1 MAEERGEHFVKSFE
15 RGLAVLRA
23 FTAEHPELTLSEV
36 ADSAN
41 LTRAGARR
49 FLLTLVDLGYLRVHG
64 RKFTLAPRVLEFG
77 YAFLSGRPLPKIAEP
92 HLHQL
97 AGELRETT
105 SVGVLEGDDIYY
117 VARVPSSRL
126 LSVAITVGTRFPAH
140 ATSMGKVLL
149 AGLPDDELT
158 ARLDTMEL
166 KALTARTITEKDAL
180 RAEIDRVRARGWA
193 VSDGELEEGLH
204 GVAAPLRDRSARVVA
219 AVNVSLQTHSTEE
232 SAIGR
237 EIVPPLMATA
247 SRIEADVNLHPVDL
261 I

>member
-15 RGLAVLRA
+15 RGLAVLRVFSA
-23 FTAEHPELTLSEV
+23 DRPELTLTEV
-36 ADSAN
+36 AEAAN

-49 FLLTLVDLGYLRVHG
+49 FLLTLVDLGYLRLDG

-77 YAFLSGRPLPKIAEP
+77 HAYLSGRPLPKLADP
-92 HLHQL
+92 HLHEL
-97 AGELRETT
+97 AEELREST
-105 SVGVLEGDDIYY
+105 SVSVLDGDDIYY

-126 LSVAITVGTRFPAH
+126 LSVSITVGTRFPAY

-149 AGLPDDELT
+149 AGLPEREVADRV
-158 ARLDTMEL
+158 ARMEL
-166 KALTARTITEKDAL
+166 APLTARTITSADGL
-180 RAEIDRVRARGWA
+180 HAEIQQARARGWA

-219 AVNVSLQTHSTEE
+219 AVNVSLQTHATDDST
-232 SAIGR
+232 IRR

-247 SRIEADVNLHPVDL
+247 SRIEADLNLAPASL
-261 I
+261 L

>member
-23 FTAEHPELTLSEV
+23 FSAERPALTLTEV
-36 ADSAN
+36 AEDAN

-49 FLLTLVDLGYLRVHG
+49 FLLTLVDLGYLRAEG

-77 YAFLSGRPLPKIAEP
+77 YAYLSGRPLPKLADP
-92 HLHQL
+92 HLHRL
-97 AGELRETT
+97 AEELREST
-105 SVGVLEGDDIYY
+105 SVAVLDGDDIYY

-149 AGLPDDELT
+149 AGLSEEELDARVARMELT
-158 ARLDTMEL
+158 
-166 KALTARTITEKDAL
+166 KLTARTITSATEL
-180 RAEIDRVRARGWA
+180 RAEIQQVRARGWA

-219 AVNVSLQTHSTEE
+219 AVNVSLQTHTTDD
-232 SAIGR
+232 ATVRR
-237 EIVPPLMATA
+237 EIVPSLLATA
-247 SRIEADVNLHPVDL
+247 SRVEADLNLAPASL
-261 I
+261 L